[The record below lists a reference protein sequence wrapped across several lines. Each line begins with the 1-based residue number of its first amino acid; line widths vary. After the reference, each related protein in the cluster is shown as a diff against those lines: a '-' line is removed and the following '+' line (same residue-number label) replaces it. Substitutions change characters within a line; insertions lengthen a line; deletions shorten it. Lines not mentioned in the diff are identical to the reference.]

1 MSAKSHAAR
10 YSSSLTQVEGFTTR
24 NPIVVEYLETVSD
37 LQWKVEPACHVTPQ
51 GSLSASI
58 QCSSAGLYTM
68 YPDIAGYSAQ
78 LTKLSW
84 RKKQHPEVR
93 QLYSSH
99 VQHVLP
105 KRTAYNRN
113 SSLWEIVVA
122 VDSSVEQALVVS
134 GQPVLLDNCFVRD
147 MQVLLYQPQFT
158 DSTVSSSSVQAT
170 NSFQYE
176 RKLTEFM
183 LHLQL
188 FQSPVSSGVAL
199 LITSTEILFTQDS
212 FLTTDVLIIP
222 DDVLQMDDECL
233 AVWTDTQLYL
243 KTSSQNSLELTSL
256 PTVQLGTSG
265 YNNHSVPI
273 LDVSFSSHPEELG
286 VLVHVQT
293 SGAEDKVMILQ
304 YDLSTAVWSL
314 PESTMEYSS
323 AGNFTLLYLASAL
336 PEALVWDPAS
346 VTYSFSNGPNGDFVI
361 HLISNKLYYGR
372 VDKENVIEL
381 TPGELSEAEFV
392 LYFDML
398 GRLHLVNYDSTSS
411 SASARLFPLQAEV
424 YSSLYP
430 DTSCPTLHLS
440 SNVTFEMLQTEDS
453 VSSERTTGVMM
464 IEVRP
469 KQTSYVCQGP
479 VNMVT
484 SISVGCPPN
493 RHIRVRRPSRT
504 EACSSYQNY
513 IYTLSADMYDPTY
526 KGESAEI
533 SKDVTY
539 DLDNLGCPIDV
550 FYSDKFRPTVDL
562 YDGDQFVHEVKEDY
576 FVWETHG
583 RTGYAYSATMQQN
596 YRPCST
602 PCDPAGSLTGQYEVL
617 SRSGVSA
624 LMFGSS
630 KGIFVFNLKV
640 LDPECSYCVLQ
651 TQFAVRVYGCPR
663 ESLNLYVYISVLA
676 FILGTVVILVL
687 TYYRYYKLMAEE
699 HQKLLQELTNKEEE
713 DGRGEE
719 DGEGEKEE
727 EKEEEMM

>member
-1 MSAKSHAAR
+1 MGR
-10 YSSSLTQVEGFTTR
+10 GNRSLF
-24 NPIVVEYLETVSD
+24 
-37 LQWKVEPACHVTPQ
+37 K
-51 GSLSASI
+51 
-58 QCSSAGLYTM
+58 
-68 YPDIAGYSAQ
+68 
-78 LTKLSW
+78 
-84 RKKQHPEVR
+84 
-93 QLYSSH
+93 
-99 VQHVLP
+99 
-105 KRTAYNRN
+105 
-113 SSLWEIVVA
+113 
-122 VDSSVEQALVVS
+122 
-134 GQPVLLDNCFVRD
+134 
-147 MQVLLYQPQFT
+147 
-158 DSTVSSSSVQAT
+158 
-170 NSFQYE
+170 
-176 RKLTEFM
+176 
-183 LHLQL
+183 
-188 FQSPVSSGVAL
+188 
-199 LITSTEILFTQDS
+199 
-212 FLTTDVLIIP
+212 
-222 DDVLQMDDECL
+222 MDDECL
-233 AVWTDTQLYL
+233 AVWTDTQVYL

-256 PTVQLGTSG
+256 PTVQLGASG

-293 SGAEDKVMILQ
+293 SGGEDKVMIIQ

-314 PESTMEYSS
+314 PESTMEYRS
-323 AGNFTLLYLASAL
+323 AGNFTLVYLASAL
-336 PEALVWDPAS
+336 PEAFVWDPAS
-346 VTYSFSNGPNGDFVI
+346 VTYSFSNGTGTLQILEGNVTSNLIEAPLESIQEITAGPNGDFVI
-361 HLISNKLYYGR
+361 HLTSNKLYYGR
-372 VDKENVIEL
+372 VDKESVIEL
-381 TPGELSEAEFV
+381 TPGELPEAEFV

-398 GRLHLVNYDSTSS
+398 GRLHLVTYDSSS
-411 SASARLFPLQAEV
+411 NSASVRLFPLQAEV

-430 DTSCPTLHLS
+430 DTSCPYYRFSHNFDVDGYYIDVGEELQIWASLMYPNGSYNSVEVLVRDGHLLQQNFSSEILPSSLYTTENMTLHLS

-453 VSSERTTGVMM
+453 GSIDGTTGVMM

-479 VNMVT
+479 VNVVT

-493 RHIRVRRPSRT
+493 RHIRVRRPSRK

-526 KGESAEI
+526 KGESAES

-576 FVWETHG
+576 FVWEAHG
-583 RTGYAYSATMQQN
+583 RTGYAYSTTMQQAGCVCEAQTLSGMLTAGNVSSPDEAWGPQN

-602 PCDPAGSLTGQYEVL
+602 PCDPAGSLSGQYEVL
-617 SRSGVSA
+617 SSLGVSA
-624 LMFGSS
+624 LTFGSN

-651 TQFAVRVYGCPR
+651 TQFAVRVYGSPQ

-727 EKEEEMM
+727 EKEEEIM